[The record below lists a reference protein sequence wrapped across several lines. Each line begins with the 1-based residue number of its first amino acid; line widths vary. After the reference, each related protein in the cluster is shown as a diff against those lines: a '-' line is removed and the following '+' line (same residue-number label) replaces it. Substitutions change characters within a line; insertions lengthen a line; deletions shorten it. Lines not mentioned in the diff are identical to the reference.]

1 MRNSP
6 ALETMLLASL
16 VEQDVCPVVGS
27 SSIAYCALDPGI
39 ETKFFVPTWPSEGLF
54 ASTHCAQ

>member
-1 MRNSP
+1 
-6 ALETMLLASL
+6 MLLASL
-16 VEQDVCPVVGS
+16 VEQDVCPLVGS
-27 SSIAYCALDPGI
+27 SSIAYCAPDPGI